1 MKILLLLFF
10 IPITICFLTIQ
21 KWNVIKIIINSNKT
35 NDIMK
40 NNAKKIIFME
50 YYNWTKKQTF
60 IFIKDNPKLVKKI
73 KFHELNMYA
82 LSGLSKAI
90 HNYNYTYTSKF
101 SNYALLYIKNDLYKG
116 ITDLKPMRLL
126 PRHYRVNKNWKLN
139 NTYLYKKSMKKIQF
153 LGFDE
158 WILDKFT
165 EDNANIDSNELSIN
179 IKNSKIN
186 EINNIVS
193 TLKPSLKRIFYY
205 RYDENMNKRFKIDK
219 IAILM
224 CVSDETIRKSLNI
237 IKDELTKN
245 IKLDNDTYILL
256 NE

>member
-1 MKILLLLFF
+1 LKL
-10 IPITICFLTIQ
+10 FLTIQ
-21 KWNVIKIIINSNKT
+21 KWNVIKDIITHNEST
-35 NDIMK
+35 DYMK
-40 NNAKKIIFME
+40 NNAKKIIFIE

-82 LSGLSKAI
+82 LSGLLKAI

-126 PRHYRVNKNWKLN
+126 PHHYRVNKNWKEN

-158 WILDKFT
+158 WILDKFV
-165 EDNANIDSNELSIN
+165 EDHENIDSNQIIIN
-179 IKNSKIN
+179 INNNKIN

-193 TLKPSLKRIFYY
+193 TLKPFLKRIFFY
-205 RYDENMNKRFKIDK
+205 RYDENMNKRFKIDR
-219 IAILM
+219 IAELM

-237 IKDELTKN
+237 IKEELTKN
-245 IKLDNDTYILL
+245 IKLDNNTYILL
-256 NE
+256 NK